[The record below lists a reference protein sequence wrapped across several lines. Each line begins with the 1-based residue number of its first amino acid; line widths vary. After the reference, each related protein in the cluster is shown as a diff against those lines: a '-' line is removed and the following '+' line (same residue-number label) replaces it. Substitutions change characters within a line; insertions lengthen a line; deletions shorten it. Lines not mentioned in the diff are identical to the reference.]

1 MGADMDRR
9 RRLVVYYVVLVVGVL
24 AGFALLYNYG
34 MAAWEG
40 RPQPLYRSVEVVL
53 QTVTTV
59 GYGGDSPWSSP
70 GMNYLVS
77 VMMLSGLVL
86 IFAALPVLV
95 VPLFEDAFRSS
106 APTSV
111 RGLEDHVVLCNYGP
125 REEILIDELT
135 ERGVEYVIVNPDRDD
150 ATDLYTAGY
159 RVIFGDPESDAALRS
174 ARLEHATALVAD
186 VDGETN
192 PSILLSA
199 RAVNPDV
206 RTVSLVEDPAV
217 ADYQRYAGADRVLS
231 PRRLLGEHLAAK
243 AVGTFDPEATEAV
256 EIEGDFEIAEFPLQ
270 SGSDLIGQTVV
281 ESGIPERTGATV
293 IGAWFRGSFRSP
305 PPPDARFD
313 ARSILVAT
321 GRESELDRL
330 KEMTL
335 SEGRQRR
342 GDVVIVG
349 MGVVGLA
356 VATALAGAGIEYTT
370 VDVVE
375 RPTVEVVGDAVERTV
390 LREAGVPDAGTVVLA
405 LPDDTEAIFA
415 TFVVRELNP
424 RTEVVARANDRES
437 VSKLYRAGADYVLS
451 LASVSGRMLASMVL
465 DEEIVTP
472 GTQLKLIRTDAPRVV
487 GESLAEAHVRS
498 RTGCTVVAVERNGEV
513 LTDLGPTFVVERG
526 DELVVAGTD
535 ENINRF
541 WNRFGGSKPVPD

>member
-1 MGADMDRR
+1 MDRQ

-59 GYGGDSPWSSP
+59 GYGGDSPWSSR

-77 VMMLSGLVL
+77 VMMVSGLVL

-135 ERGVEYVIVNPDRDD
+135 ERGVEYVILNPDRDA

-159 RVIFGDPESDAALRS
+159 TVMFGDPESDAALRS

-206 RTVSLVEDPAV
+206 RTVSLVEDPTV

-243 AVGTFDPEATEAV
+243 AVGTFDPGATEAV
-256 EIEGDFEIAEFPLQ
+256 EIDGDFEIAEFPLQ
-270 SGSDLIGQTVV
+270 SGSELIGETVG
-281 ESGIPERTGATV
+281 ESRIAERTGATV

-335 SEGRQRR
+335 SEARSRR
-342 GDVVIVG
+342 GEVVVVG
-349 MGVVGLA
+349 MGVVGRA
-356 VATALAGAGIEYTT
+356 IATALAGAGVEYTT
-370 VDVVE
+370 VDIVE
-375 RPTVEVVGDAVERTV
+375 RPTVDVVGDAVERSV

-405 LPDDTEAIFA
+405 LPDDTAAIFA

-424 RTEVVARANDRES
+424 RAELVARANDRES

-451 LASVSGRMLASMVL
+451 LASVSGRMLASFVL
-465 DEEIVTP
+465 DEEVISP
-472 GTQLKLIRTDAPRVV
+472 GTQLKLVRTAAPGAV
-487 GESLAEAHVRS
+487 GESLAGSDVRN
-498 RTGCTVVAVERNGEV
+498 RTGCTVVAVERDGEV
-513 LTDLGPTFVVERG
+513 LTDLGPGFVIERG

-535 ENINRF
+535 ENIDRF
-541 WNRFGGSKPVPD
+541 HDRFVGAEPVPD